1 MMNRDCIYDMCI
13 SMYVYVVGVK
23 EGYVQT
29 LMIIQLTM
37 LLTMLLAGNIEQLC
51 FLYRALSELRVLK
64 IYQ

>member
-29 LMIIQLTM
+29 LMTI
-37 LLTMLLAGNIEQLC
+37 
-51 FLYRALSELRVLK
+51 
-64 IYQ
+64 